1 MNHHPPT
8 FAPASPLPRRTFLR
22 GTGVALS
29 LPLLDAMIPAGFAK
43 QPTTAPKRILTV
55 CTTYGLHA
63 PLLFPDT
70 AGRNYESTPY
80 LDLLADLRDEFTIFS
95 GLSHPGVDG
104 GHSAEATF
112 LTAAPHPASSSFRNT
127 ISLDQFILE
136 QHEPD
141 TRFPFLALGTR
152 YGSLSWTRGGVQ
164 IPAEHSP
171 ARLFAKL
178 FVQGTKD
185 EVIRQVE
192 RLREGRSVMDAVA
205 EQAKRL
211 QNKLGARDRDKL
223 DQYLTAVREVEGR
236 LVKAEAWEH
245 KPKATVAADPPIDAP
260 AADIIGQSRLM
271 YDMIR
276 LAFETDSTRII
287 TLSIDGSNA
296 APPIE
301 GVSQGHHNLTHHG
314 RDPSKIDQLRII
326 EEQELRALADFL
338 RGLKGAEDAVGGGKL
353 LDSTMI
359 LFGSNLGNAS
369 SHDNRNLPV
378 ILAGGDFQHGRH
390 IARDRV
396 DNAPLCNVF
405 VSMMQK
411 LGLEVERFASS
422 TGTVTELG

>member
-1 MNHHPPT
+1 M
-8 FAPASPLPRRTFLR
+8 
-22 GTGVALS
+22 
-29 LPLLDAMIPAGFAK
+29 LDAMSPAALAN
-43 QPTTAPKRILTV
+43 QAAAAAPKRILTI

-63 PLLFPDT
+63 PLLFPKT
-70 AGRNYESTPY
+70 AGRDYESTPY
-80 LDLLADLRDEFTIFS
+80 LDLLAGLREDFTIFS
-95 GLSHPGVDG
+95 GLSHPEVDG

-112 LTAAPHPASSSFRNT
+112 LTAAPHPASSSFKNT

-136 QHEPD
+136 HREPD

-164 IPAEHSP
+164 IPAETSP

-178 FVQGTKD
+178 FVQGSKD
-185 EVIRQVE
+185 EVARQVE

-205 EQAKRL
+205 EQSRRL
-211 QNKLGARDRDKL
+211 RKKLGARDREKL
-223 DQYLTAVREVEGR
+223 DQYVTAVREVEGR
-236 LVKAEAWEH
+236 LVKAEAWEK
-245 KPKATVAADPPIDAP
+245 KPKATVQTEAPVDAP

-276 LAFETDSTRII
+276 LAFETDSTRIV

-314 RDPSKIDQLRII
+314 RDPSKIGQLRII
-326 EEQELRALADFL
+326 EEQEMRALAEFL
-338 RGLKGAEDAVGGGKL
+338 TGLKNADDAATGGKL
-353 LDSTMI
+353 LDSTMV

-378 ILAGGDFQHGRH
+378 ILAGGGFKHGQH
-390 IARDRV
+390 IARDAAN
-396 DNAPLCNVF
+396 NAPLCNVYL
-405 VSMMQK
+405 SMMQK
-411 LGLEVERFASS
+411 LGLEVDGFASS
-422 TGTVTELG
+422 TGTVTELD